1 MWSLV
6 VVLILAIWAVVT
18 YNRLL
23 TYRQRVENAR
33 AQVDVQLKRRY
44 DLIPRLV
51 DTVRGYAQHEQRI
64 FERIAELRAQAL
76 RSLSPQQQEALEGE
90 VRQSLSGLIALAE
103 AYPELKANESF
114 LSLQEELSDTE
125 DKIRYARQFYND
137 TVMRYNLSIQRFPN
151 LLIAP
156 LLGFRPQ
163 PLFTLDEA
171 VQERE
176 VPRGNPLSPATS
188 EEEIG

>member
-1 MWSLV
+1 MWTIIIV
-6 VVLILAIWAVVT
+6 FIVAIWAIAT

-23 TYRQRVENAR
+23 VYRHRVENAR

-51 DTVRGYAQHEQRI
+51 ETVRGYAQHEERI
-64 FERIAELRAQAL
+64 FERIAELRTQAL
-76 RSLSPQQQEALEGE
+76 QSLAPQQQEALEEE
-90 VRQSLSGLIALAE
+90 VRRGISNLIALAE
-103 AYPELKANESF
+103 SYPELKANENF

-137 TVMRYNLSIQRFPN
+137 TVMRYNLSIQRFPT

-156 LLGFRPQ
+156 LMGFREQ
-163 PLFTLDEA
+163 PLFTLDHA

-176 VPRGNPLSPATS
+176 VPG
-188 EEEIG
+188 

>member
-1 MWSLV
+1 MWLLIIA
-6 VVLILAIWAVVT
+6 LILAIWAVAT

-23 TYRQRVENAR
+23 TYRHRVENAR

-44 DLIPRLV
+44 DLIPRLIE
-51 DTVRGYAQHEQRI
+51 TVRGYVQHEERI
-64 FERIAELRAQAL
+64 FERISELRTQAL
-76 RSLSPQQQEALEGE
+76 QSVAPQEQEALEGE
-90 VRQSLSGLIALAE
+90 VRHSLNNLIALAE
-103 AYPELKANESF
+103 SYPELKANENF

-137 TVMRYNLSIQRFPN
+137 TVMRYNLSIQRFPS

-156 LLGFRPQ
+156 ILGFRPQ

-176 VPRGNPLSPATS
+176 VPGKQQ
-188 EEEIG
+188 

>member
-1 MWSLV
+1 MWLLLIAFV
-6 VVLILAIWAVVT
+6 VFIWAIAT

-23 TYRQRVENAR
+23 TYRHRVENAR

-44 DLIPRLV
+44 DLIPRLIE
-51 DTVRGYAQHEQRI
+51 TVRGYAQHEERI
-64 FERIAELRAQAL
+64 FERITELRTQAL
-76 RSLSPQQQEALEGE
+76 QSLSPPQQEALEAD
-90 VRQSLSGLIALAE
+90 VRQGIRSLVALAE
-103 AYPELKANESF
+103 AYPDLKANENF
-114 LSLQEELSDTE
+114 LSLQEELRDTE

-156 LLGFRPQ
+156 LVGFRPQ
-163 PLFTLDEA
+163 PLFTLDEV

-176 VPRGNPLSPATS
+176 VPR
-188 EEEIG
+188 

>member
-1 MWSLV
+1 MWLLLIAF
-6 VVLILAIWAVVT
+6 VVLIWAIAT

-23 TYRQRVENAR
+23 TYRHRVENAR

-44 DLIPRLV
+44 DLIPRLIE
-51 DTVRGYAQHEQRI
+51 TVRGYAQHEERI
-64 FERIAELRAQAL
+64 FERITELRTQAL
-76 RSLSPQQQEALEGE
+76 QSLSPPQQEALDSEI
-90 VRQSLSGLIALAE
+90 RHSLNNLIALAE
-103 AYPELKANESF
+103 AYPELKANENF
-114 LSLQEELSDTE
+114 LSLQEDLSDTE

-151 LLIAP
+151 LLVAS
-156 LLGFRPQ
+156 LMGFRPQ

-176 VPRGNPLSPATS
+176 VSR
-188 EEEIG
+188 

>member
-1 MWSLV
+1 MAILVALV
-6 VVLILAIWAVVT
+6 VVLLAVWAVAT

-23 TYRQRVENAR
+23 TYRHRVENAR

-51 DTVRGYAQHEQRI
+51 ETVRAYAQHEERI
-64 FERIAELRAQAL
+64 FERLSELRAQAL
-76 RSLSPQQQEALEGE
+76 QSLSPPQQDALEGE
-90 VRQSLSGLIALAE
+90 VRHSLHHLIALAE
-103 AYPELKANESF
+103 SYPELKANQNF

-151 LLIAP
+151 LLLAS

-163 PLFTLDEA
+163 PLFTLDQA
-171 VQERE
+171 ASERE
-176 VPRGNPLSPATS
+176 VPR
-188 EEEIG
+188 

>member
-1 MWSLV
+1 MWLPM
-6 VVLILAIWAVVT
+6 VVLIIAIWAVAT

-23 TYRQRVENAR
+23 TYRHRVENAR

-44 DLIPRLV
+44 DLIPRLIE
-51 DTVRGYAQHEQRI
+51 TVRGYAQHEERI
-64 FERIAELRAQAL
+64 FERIAELRTQAL
-76 RSLSPQQQEALEGE
+76 QSLSPQQQQALEGE
-90 VRQSLSGLIALAE
+90 VRQSLGSLIALAE
-103 AYPELKANESF
+103 SYPELKANENF

-156 LLGFRPQ
+156 ILGFRPQ

-176 VPRGNPLSPATS
+176 VPGKQ
-188 EEEIG
+188 G

>member
-1 MWSLV
+1 MWLV
-6 VVLILAIWAVVT
+6 VVILILAVWAIAT

-23 TYRQRVENAR
+23 TYRHRVENAR

-51 DTVRGYAQHEQRI
+51 ETVRGYAQHEERL
-64 FERIAELRAQAL
+64 FERIAQLRAQAL
-76 RSLSPQQQEALEGE
+76 QSLSPQQQEALEGE
-90 VRQSLSGLIALAE
+90 VRHSLSNLIALAE
-103 AYPELKANESF
+103 AHPELKANENF

-137 TVMRYNLSIQRFPN
+137 TVMRYNLSVQRFPN

-156 LLGFRPQ
+156 LLGFRPR
-163 PLFTLDEA
+163 PLFTLDDA

-176 VPRGNPLSPATS
+176 APG
-188 EEEIG
+188 